1 MKKFALMGL
10 VVLSFSPFAQNNKA
24 PEPEAFTKAK
34 QMVGGVWRGKVGDKM
49 PVEVRF
55 KLVDNGQVV
64 ESAGIVGDP
73 AKPVLKMRARMGVD
87 PITNKVFYLDE
98 HNGTTIY
105 FGHIT
110 LENGSLVFDFTAL
123 SGDKGHWIARQKFP
137 TADSYESTLYV
148 VGEDGKETAMHPL
161 TLSRSKN

>member
-1 MKKFALMGL
+1 MVA
-10 VVLSFSPFAQNNKA
+10 FSPLAQTQKS
-24 PEPEAFTKAK
+24 PEPAAFTKAK
-34 QMVGGVWRGKVGDKM
+34 QMVGGVWRGKVGEST

-55 KLVDNGQVV
+55 KLVNDGKVV
-64 ESAGIVGDP
+64 ESEGVVGDP
-73 AKPVLKMRARMGVD
+73 KKPVMTMRARMGID

-110 LENGSLVFDFTAL
+110 LEKGSLVFDFTAL

-137 TADSYESTLYV
+137 SADTYESTLYV
-148 VGEDGKETAMHPL
+148 VGEDGKETALHPL
-161 TLSRSKN
+161 TLSRAKS